1 MARVKV
7 SVIRMHIMNWKLLFT
22 TLAAALSLASCV
34 STPASRIQKNP
45 VLFNSLPPAQKALV
59 ETGQIVE
66 GMTPPAVFLAWG
78 DPSAVAEGNLNGK
91 PATRWIYSSLQP
103 VYTPPPSFWYGPYW
117 GGPYWGGAGFYSPY
131 YPYYNDV
138 TYVPVNTGYVLFIN
152 GKVKSWER
160 RR

>member
-1 MARVKV
+1 MY
-7 SVIRMHIMNWKLLFT
+7 IMNWKLLFT

-45 VLFNSLPPAQKALV
+45 ALFNSLPPSQKTLV
-59 ETGQIVE
+59 EAGQI
-66 GMTPPAVFLAWG
+66 
-78 DPSAVAEGNLNGK
+78 AEGNLNGK
-91 PATRWIYSSLQP
+91 SATRWIYSSLQP
-103 VYTPPPSFWYGPYW
+103 VYTPPPSFWAGPYW
-117 GGPYWGGAGFYSPY
+117 GGPYWGPGFYRPY

-138 TYVPVNTGYVLFIN
+138 TYVPVDTGYVLFIN

>member
-1 MARVKV
+1 M
-7 SVIRMHIMNWKLLFT
+7 SVIRMYIMNWKLLFT

-45 VLFNSLPPAQKALV
+45 ALFNSLPPSQKTLV
-59 ETGQIVE
+59 EAGQIAE
-66 GMTPPAVFLAWG
+66 GMSPPAVFLAWG

-91 PATRWIYSSLQP
+91 SATRWIYSSLQP
-103 VYTPPPSFWYGPYW
+103 VYTPPPSFWAGPYW
-117 GGPYWGGAGFYSPY
+117 GGPYWGPGFYRPY

-138 TYVPVNTGYVLFIN
+138 TYVPVDTGYVLFIN

>member
-1 MARVKV
+1 MY
-7 SVIRMHIMNWKLLFT
+7 IMSWKLLFT
-22 TLAAALSLASCV
+22 TLSAALSLASCV

-45 VLFNSLPPAQKALV
+45 ALFNSLPPSQKTLV
-59 ETGQIVE
+59 ESGQIAE
-66 GMTPPAVFLAWG
+66 GMSPPAVFLAWG

-91 PATRWIYSSLQP
+91 SATRWIYTSLQP
-103 VYTPPPSFWYGPYW
+103 VYTPPPSFWAGPYW
-117 GGPYWGGAGFYSPY
+117 GGPYWGPGFYRPY

-152 GKVKSWER
+152 GKVQSWER